1 MTQDEFTEL
10 SARCEA
16 VTRVVLHLAVSL
28 EERGVIDGHRL
39 QENLLDT
46 LPQGSPLMDRTAQL
60 LQEVVGTYSD
70 ARSRR
75 RTMALWSGNRPDRN
89 DG

>member
-1 MTQDEFTEL
+1 DNRLVANERLEPSIVDLM
-10 SARCEA
+10 ARPQQQI
-16 VTRVVLHLAVSL
+16 L
-28 EERGVIDGHRL
+28 DGHRL